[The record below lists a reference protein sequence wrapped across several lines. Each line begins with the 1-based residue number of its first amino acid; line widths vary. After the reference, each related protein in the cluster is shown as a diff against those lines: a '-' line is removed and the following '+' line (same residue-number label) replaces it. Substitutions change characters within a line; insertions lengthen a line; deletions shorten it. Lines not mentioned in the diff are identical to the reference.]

1 MTAQA
6 QAVPGNVRAEMAR
19 RRVTQ
24 AQLAEALGKTQQAVS
39 ARLNG
44 RVAFD
49 VNELHTVAEVLDIDV
64 TDLLTAGARTQRSA
78 S

>member
-1 MTAQA
+1 
-6 QAVPGNVRAEMAR
+6 MAR
-19 RRVTQ
+19 QRVTQ
-24 AQLAEALGKTQQAVS
+24 ATIAAALGTSQQAVS

-49 VNELHTVAEVLDIDV
+49 VNELALVATILKVDSAE
-64 TDLLTAGARTQRSA
+64 LLTPAGARGVRSA